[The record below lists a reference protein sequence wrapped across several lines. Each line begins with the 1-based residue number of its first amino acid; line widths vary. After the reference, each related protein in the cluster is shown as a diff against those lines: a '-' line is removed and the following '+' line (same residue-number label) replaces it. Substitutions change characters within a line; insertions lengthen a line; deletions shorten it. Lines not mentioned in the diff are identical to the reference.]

1 MKVQMPDFRRSWI
14 PYIYLY
20 GVGGGIF
27 LIGMFI
33 ILKSKSLKLERVRL
47 KNWYQILIFGFFYYM
62 GIHGFFTFLA
72 IGNKVFATLIG
83 LIMLAMTINLI
94 FTMSKKLKG
103 MG

>member
-1 MKVQMPDFRRSWI
+1 MLDFSRTWV

-33 ILKSKSLKLERVRL
+33 ILRSRSLKLERVRH
-47 KNWYQILIFGFFYYM
+47 KEWYKILIFGFFYYM
-62 GIHGFFTFLA
+62 GIHGFFTFVA
-72 IGNKVFATLIG
+72 IGNKIFATLIG

-103 MG
+103 VG

>member
-1 MKVQMPDFRRSWI
+1 MLDFSRTWV

-33 ILKSKSLKLERVRL
+33 ILRSRSLKPERVRH
-47 KNWYQILIFGFFYYM
+47 KEWYQILIFGFLYYM
-62 GIHGFFTFLA
+62 GIHGFFTFVA
-72 IGNKVFATLIG
+72 IGNKIFATLIG